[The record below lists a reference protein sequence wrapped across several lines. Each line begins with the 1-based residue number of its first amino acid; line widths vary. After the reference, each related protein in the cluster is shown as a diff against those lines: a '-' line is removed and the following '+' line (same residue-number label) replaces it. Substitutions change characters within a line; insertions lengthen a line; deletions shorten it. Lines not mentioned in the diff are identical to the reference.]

1 MMSRYWAIISKGV
14 KHFHPSYFAMV
25 MATGIVSIAFEEMA
39 FPAIA
44 RTLFVLNL
52 VFYLV
57 LCIVLVARIAFFRQ
71 DLVADLLTLR
81 RTWLFLTFVVG
92 TNTIGTQLL
101 IFEQAATL
109 ATFLWLIALAAWVAC
124 IYSIIFNF
132 ASQPSKP
139 LHEIVNGATLLVV
152 VSTVSV
158 ALLAIRLL
166 DIAATPP
173 GYIYFAAAAFWI
185 LGFILY
191 LFILPLVSY
200 CLFCRHLALED
211 WDSPYWICMGAPAII
226 TLAGAELVTH
236 LPLLPS
242 WEGTR
247 DTVLWLTMFSWVV
260 GTLWIP
266 YQLIMDIRKFTHTGI
281 TGSTPV
287 WVKTFPWCRLAFGR
301 QHHVYDPPSW
311 SRVFPMG
318 MYAACT
324 LSLAKAAGL
333 QSLAVIP
340 QYWAWFALLVWALT
354 SIGAFRSIIH
364 SFSSG

>member
-1 MMSRYWAIISKGV
+1 MSRYRVIISKGV
-14 KHFHPSYFAMV
+14 KNFHPSYFAMV
-25 MATGIVSIAFEEMA
+25 MATGIVSIAFEAMA

-44 RTLFVLNL
+44 KALFVLNL

-57 LCIVLVARIAFFRQ
+57 LCIVLAARIAFFLP
-71 DLVADLLTLR
+71 DLIADLLTLR
-81 RTWLFLTFVVG
+81 RAWLFLTFVVG

-109 ATFLWLIALAAWVAC
+109 ATLLWLIALVAWLAC

-132 ASQPSKP
+132 ASQRSKP

-166 DIAATPP
+166 DAAATPP
-173 GYIYFAAAAFWI
+173 GYTYFAAGAFWI
-185 LGFILY
+185 LGLILY
-191 LFILPLVSY
+191 LIIVPLVAY
-200 CLFCRHLALED
+200 CLFFRRLAPQD
-211 WDSPYWICMGAPAII
+211 WDSPYWICMGAAAII

-236 LPLLPS
+236 LPVLPS
-242 WEGTR
+242 WEGIR
-247 DTVLWLTMFSWVV
+247 DTVLWLTILSWVV

-266 YQLIMDIRKFTHTGI
+266 YQLVMDIRKFACTGT
-281 TGSTPV
+281 TGSMSV

-301 QHHVYDPPSW
+301 EHCIYDPPSW

-333 QSLAVIP
+333 QSLAIIP
-340 QYWAWFALLVWALT
+340 HYWAWFALLVWALT

-364 SFSSG
+364 TFCSG